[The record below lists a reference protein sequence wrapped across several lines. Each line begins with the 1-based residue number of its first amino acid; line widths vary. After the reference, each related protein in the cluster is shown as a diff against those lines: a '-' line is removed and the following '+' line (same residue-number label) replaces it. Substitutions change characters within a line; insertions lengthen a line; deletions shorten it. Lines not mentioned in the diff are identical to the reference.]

1 MHPYGLKLTVLIPH
15 ISMICRSPKEAEL
28 YPWCFSIHPVIQQN
42 TLYFNL
48 LYFKACRT
56 PSRDEAGIEM
66 LISYFLQL
74 GYVENRFF
82 PPTRHMGILFTW

>member
-1 MHPYGLKLTVLIPH
+1 MCSEIPH
-15 ISMICRSPKEAEL
+15 ISMIRRSPKEAEL
-28 YPWCFSIHPVIQQN
+28 WGFGIHPVTQQN
-42 TLYFNL
+42 ALNFHL

-82 PPTRHMGILFTW
+82 PPTRHIGVLFTW